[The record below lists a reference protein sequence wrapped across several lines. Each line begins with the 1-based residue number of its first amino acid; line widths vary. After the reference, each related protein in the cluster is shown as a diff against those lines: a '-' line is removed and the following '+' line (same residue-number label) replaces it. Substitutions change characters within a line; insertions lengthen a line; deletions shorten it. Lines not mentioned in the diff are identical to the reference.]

1 MAPPAAFVGAPAAAA
16 AAAAAAAQLSSAA
29 STVSP
34 LGTVPLTTAPSRAA
48 AVARRPLTHTLR
60 QPSSGAA
67 FAQPPPAGGRPSRVL
82 MWFHSDLRLADN
94 AALTAA
100 AERASVPGGV
110 FVPFVS
116 TSKACSPDYLSA
128 IVRLR
133 DELSAAGTSL
143 VVRATA
149 TTSVGETLLGLVR
162 QYNIQQ
168 VVFNHSEMA
177 EPTRIE
183 GRVIQQLADAGV
195 DVEAFWS
202 NTLHAPLK
210 EKKTLP
216 TFVDAV
222 SKLTAPPPTASPSR
236 LPQSPQG
243 AAGDATNT
251 ALPAN
256 VNGQAAAAVLRKAQ
270 ASLSSMRPGRILAVK
285 AALEL
290 GVASPRMVAEQ
301 LRSTVAK
308 GGKPARAAG
317 ALMSELVW
325 RSYVASSVV
334 RAEVRTSVGV

>member
-1 MAPPAAFVGAPAAAA
+1 MLALLLPR
-16 AAAAAAAQLSSAA
+16 L
-29 STVSP
+29 
-34 LGTVPLTTAPSRAA
+34 
-48 AVARRPLTHTLR
+48 VALLVLPDIINGVMFPRG
-60 QPSSGAA
+60 QSSGAA

-82 MWFHSDLRLADN
+82 MWFHSDLRTADN

-116 TSKACSPDYLSA
+116 TSKTCSPDYLSA

-143 VVRATA
+143 VVRPTTTA
-149 TTSVGETLLGLVR
+149 SVGETLLDLVR

-177 EPTRIE
+177 TPTRVE
-183 GRVIQQLADAGV
+183 SRVVQQLADAGV
-195 DVEAFWS
+195 DVEAFWC

-216 TFVDAV
+216 AFVDAV
-222 SKLTAPPPTASPSR
+222 SKLTVPPPTAAPSR
-236 LPQSPQG
+236 LPQSPPG
-243 AAGDATNT
+243 AAGGAATT
-251 ALPAN
+251 ALPPN

-290 GVASPRMVAEQ
+290 GVVSPRMVAEQ
-301 LRSTVAK
+301 LRTTVAN
-308 GGKPARAAG
+308 GGKSGRAAG
-317 ALMSELVW
+317 AMMSELVW
-325 RSYVASSVV
+325 RSYVASSVA
-334 RAEVRTSVGV
+334 RAEVRSAVGV